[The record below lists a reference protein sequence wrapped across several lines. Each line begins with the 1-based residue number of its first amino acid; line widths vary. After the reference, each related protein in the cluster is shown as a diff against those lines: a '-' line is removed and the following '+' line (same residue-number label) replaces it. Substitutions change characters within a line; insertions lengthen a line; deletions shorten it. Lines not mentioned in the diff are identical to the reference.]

1 MYGWEEYQESPGE
14 LWIVTFWKS
23 SMLIVLFMGQ
33 HIEYNKNSV
42 WVRSFFLS
50 GSVSFRGNDFH
61 LWSQYGGRYMVTN
74 NISEIRKEKHL
85 SQDDLAVALGV
96 CRKSIFNIEHN
107 NVIPNID
114 TCLRL
119 AKYLDM
125 TVEDLFE
132 IQDA

>member
-1 MYGWEEYQESPGE
+1 MTVSESG
-14 LWIVTFWKS
+14 LS
-23 SMLIVLFMGQ
+23 SFPAQ
-33 HIEYNKNSV
+33 HHFAEIISTY
-42 WVRSFFLS
+42 
-50 GSVSFRGNDFH
+50 D
-61 LWSQYGGRYMVTN
+61 QYGGRYMVTN

-125 TVEDLFE
+125 TVEELFSLKT
-132 IQDA
+132 

>member
-1 MYGWEEYQESPGE
+1 MS
-14 LWIVTFWKS
+14 KS
-23 SMLIVLFMGQ
+23 DLSSFPTQ
-33 HIEYNKNSV
+33 HHFAEMISTY
-42 WVRSFFLS
+42 
-50 GSVSFRGNDFH
+50 D
-61 LWSQYGGRYMVTN
+61 QYGGRYMVTN

-85 SQDDLAVALGV
+85 SQDDPAVALGV

-125 TVEDLFE
+125 TVEELFSLKT
-132 IQDA
+132 

>member
-1 MYGWEEYQESPGE
+1 MS
-14 LWIVTFWKS
+14 KS
-23 SMLIVLFMGQ
+23 NLSSFPTQ
-33 HIEYNKNSV
+33 HHFAEMISTY
-42 WVRSFFLS
+42 
-50 GSVSFRGNDFH
+50 D
-61 LWSQYGGRYMVTN
+61 QYGGRYMVTN

-125 TVEDLFE
+125 TVDELFE

>member
-1 MYGWEEYQESPGE
+1 MYESDLSSYPAQHYFAE
-14 LWIVTFWKS
+14 MISTF
-23 SMLIVLFMGQ
+23 
-33 HIEYNKNSV
+33 
-42 WVRSFFLS
+42 
-50 GSVSFRGNDFH
+50 D
-61 LWSQYGGRYMVTN
+61 QYGGHNMVTN

-107 NVIPNID
+107 NAIPNID
-114 TCLRL
+114 TCLHL

>member
-1 MYGWEEYQESPGE
+1 MTVSESG
-14 LWIVTFWKS
+14 LS
-23 SMLIVLFMGQ
+23 SSPAQ
-33 HIEYNKNSV
+33 HYFTEMISTY
-42 WVRSFFLS
+42 
-50 GSVSFRGNDFH
+50 D
-61 LWSQYGGRYMVTN
+61 QYGGRYMVTN

-125 TVEDLFE
+125 TVEELFSLKT
-132 IQDA
+132 

>member
-1 MYGWEEYQESPGE
+1 MSESG
-14 LWIVTFWKS
+14 LS
-23 SMLIVLFMGQ
+23 SYPAQ
-33 HIEYNKNSV
+33 HHFAEMISTY
-42 WVRSFFLS
+42 
-50 GSVSFRGNDFH
+50 D
-61 LWSQYGGRYMVTN
+61 QYGGRYMVTN

-125 TVEDLFE
+125 TVEELFSLKT
-132 IQDA
+132 

>member
-1 MYGWEEYQESPGE
+1 MSESD
-14 LWIVTFWKS
+14 LS
-23 SMLIVLFMGQ
+23 SYPAQ
-33 HIEYNKNSV
+33 HHVAEMISTY
-42 WVRSFFLS
+42 
-50 GSVSFRGNDFH
+50 D
-61 LWSQYGGRYMVTN
+61 QYGGRYMVTN

-85 SQDDLAVALGV
+85 SQDNLAVALGV

-125 TVEDLFE
+125 TVEELFE

>member
-1 MYGWEEYQESPGE
+1 
-14 LWIVTFWKS
+14 
-23 SMLIVLFMGQ
+23 
-33 HIEYNKNSV
+33 
-42 WVRSFFLS
+42 
-50 GSVSFRGNDFH
+50 
-61 LWSQYGGRYMVTN
+61 MVTN

-125 TVEDLFE
+125 TVEELFSLKTGLYVT
-132 IQDA
+132 QVLSQLSSNYLLL

>member
-1 MYGWEEYQESPGE
+1 M
-14 LWIVTFWKS
+14 
-23 SMLIVLFMGQ
+23 
-33 HIEYNKNSV
+33 H
-42 WVRSFFLS
+42 
-50 GSVSFRGNDFH
+50 
-61 LWSQYGGRYMVTN
+61 
-74 NISEIRKEKHL
+74 
-85 SQDDLAVALGV
+85 LAVALGV

-125 TVEDLFE
+125 TVEELFE

>member
-1 MYGWEEYQESPGE
+1 
-14 LWIVTFWKS
+14 
-23 SMLIVLFMGQ
+23 
-33 HIEYNKNSV
+33 
-42 WVRSFFLS
+42 
-50 GSVSFRGNDFH
+50 
-61 LWSQYGGRYMVTN
+61 MVTN

-96 CRKSIFNIEHN
+96 CRKSIFNI
-107 NVIPNID
+107 D

-125 TVEDLFE
+125 TVEELFD

>member
-1 MYGWEEYQESPGE
+1 
-14 LWIVTFWKS
+14 
-23 SMLIVLFMGQ
+23 
-33 HIEYNKNSV
+33 
-42 WVRSFFLS
+42 
-50 GSVSFRGNDFH
+50 
-61 LWSQYGGRYMVTN
+61 MVTN

-125 TVEDLFE
+125 HENLPSLF
-132 IQDA
+132 IKVLNRPLSSIDISLLIINSISL

>member
-1 MYGWEEYQESPGE
+1 MSESA
-14 LWIVTFWKS
+14 LS
-23 SMLIVLFMGQ
+23 SSPAQ
-33 HIEYNKNSV
+33 HHFTEMIST
-42 WVRSFFLS
+42 
-50 GSVSFRGNDFH
+50 ND
-61 LWSQYGGRYMVTN
+61 QYGGHYIVTN

>member
-1 MYGWEEYQESPGE
+1 MS
-14 LWIVTFWKS
+14 KS
-23 SMLIVLFMGQ
+23 DLSSFPTQ
-33 HIEYNKNSV
+33 HHFAEMISTY
-42 WVRSFFLS
+42 
-50 GSVSFRGNDFH
+50 D
-61 LWSQYGGRYMVTN
+61 QYGGRYMVTN

-125 TVEDLFE
+125 TVEELFSLKT
-132 IQDA
+132 

>member
-1 MYGWEEYQESPGE
+1 MPSLTIITPPSASKYVDNLRPYEYHSAPYI
-14 LWIVTFWKS
+14 L
-23 SMLIVLFMGQ
+23 
-33 HIEYNKNSV
+33 
-42 WVRSFFLS
+42 
-50 GSVSFRGNDFH
+50 VSCKTLPHDTV
-61 LWSQYGGRYMVTN
+61 QTTN

>member
-1 MYGWEEYQESPGE
+1 
-14 LWIVTFWKS
+14 
-23 SMLIVLFMGQ
+23 
-33 HIEYNKNSV
+33 
-42 WVRSFFLS
+42 
-50 GSVSFRGNDFH
+50 
-61 LWSQYGGRYMVTN
+61 MVTN

-85 SQDDLAVALGV
+85 SQNDLAVALGI

-125 TVEDLFE
+125 TVDELFSPVSYTHLTLPT
-132 IQDA
+132 ILLV

>member
-1 MYGWEEYQESPGE
+1 MSESD
-14 LWIVTFWKS
+14 LS
-23 SMLIVLFMGQ
+23 SSPTQ
-33 HIEYNKNSV
+33 HYFAEMISTY
-42 WVRSFFLS
+42 
-50 GSVSFRGNDFH
+50 D
-61 LWSQYGGRYMVTN
+61 QYGGRYMVTN

-125 TVEDLFE
+125 TVDDLFK

>member
-1 MYGWEEYQESPGE
+1 MS
-14 LWIVTFWKS
+14 KS
-23 SMLIVLFMGQ
+23 DLSSFPTQ
-33 HIEYNKNSV
+33 HHFAEMISTY
-42 WVRSFFLS
+42 
-50 GSVSFRGNDFH
+50 D
-61 LWSQYGGRYMVTN
+61 QYGGRYMVTN

-125 TVEDLFE
+125 TVEDLFSLKT
-132 IQDA
+132 

>member
-1 MYGWEEYQESPGE
+1 MTVSESG
-14 LWIVTFWKS
+14 LS
-23 SMLIVLFMGQ
+23 SSPAQ
-33 HIEYNKNSV
+33 HHFTEMIFTYN
-42 WVRSFFLS
+42 
-50 GSVSFRGNDFH
+50 
-61 LWSQYGGRYMVTN
+61 QYGGRYMITN
-74 NISEIRKEKHL
+74 NISE

>member
-1 MYGWEEYQESPGE
+1 MTVSESV
-14 LWIVTFWKS
+14 LS
-23 SMLIVLFMGQ
+23 SSPAQ
-33 HIEYNKNSV
+33 HHFVEMISTYN
-42 WVRSFFLS
+42 
-50 GSVSFRGNDFH
+50 
-61 LWSQYGGRYMVTN
+61 QYGGHNMVTN

-85 SQDDLAVALGV
+85 IQDDLAVALGV

-114 TCLRL
+114 TCLSL

>member
-1 MYGWEEYQESPGE
+1 
-14 LWIVTFWKS
+14 
-23 SMLIVLFMGQ
+23 
-33 HIEYNKNSV
+33 
-42 WVRSFFLS
+42 
-50 GSVSFRGNDFH
+50 
-61 LWSQYGGRYMVTN
+61 MVTN

-125 TVEDLFE
+125 ILSIMVYTFNSYKEDSYAA
-132 IQDA
+132 IGKAA

>member
-1 MYGWEEYQESPGE
+1 MS
-14 LWIVTFWKS
+14 KS
-23 SMLIVLFMGQ
+23 DLSSFPTQ
-33 HIEYNKNSV
+33 HHFAEMISTY
-42 WVRSFFLS
+42 
-50 GSVSFRGNDFH
+50 D
-61 LWSQYGGRYMVTN
+61 QYGGHYMVTN

-125 TVEDLFE
+125 TVEELFE

>member
-1 MYGWEEYQESPGE
+1 
-14 LWIVTFWKS
+14 
-23 SMLIVLFMGQ
+23 
-33 HIEYNKNSV
+33 
-42 WVRSFFLS
+42 
-50 GSVSFRGNDFH
+50 
-61 LWSQYGGRYMVTN
+61 MVTN

-114 TCLRL
+114 TCQRL

-125 TVEDLFE
+125 TVDELFE

>member
-1 MYGWEEYQESPGE
+1 MTVSESG
-14 LWIVTFWKS
+14 LS
-23 SMLIVLFMGQ
+23 SSPAQ
-33 HIEYNKNSV
+33 HHFAEIISTY
-42 WVRSFFLS
+42 
-50 GSVSFRGNDFH
+50 D
-61 LWSQYGGRYMVTN
+61 QYGGCYMVTN

-125 TVEDLFE
+125 TVEELFE

>member
-1 MYGWEEYQESPGE
+1 MS
-14 LWIVTFWKS
+14 KS
-23 SMLIVLFMGQ
+23 DLSSFPTQ
-33 HIEYNKNSV
+33 HHFAEMISTY
-42 WVRSFFLS
+42 
-50 GSVSFRGNDFH
+50 D
-61 LWSQYGGRYMVTN
+61 QYGGRYMVTN

-125 TVEDLFE
+125 TVEELFE

>member
-1 MYGWEEYQESPGE
+1 MERK
-14 LWIVTFWKS
+14 IFKTTV
-23 SMLIVLFMGQ
+23 
-33 HIEYNKNSV
+33 
-42 WVRSFFLS
+42 
-50 GSVSFRGNDFH
+50 
-61 LWSQYGGRYMVTN
+61 GGRET
-74 NISEIRKEKHL
+74 
-85 SQDDLAVALGV
+85 LGV

-125 TVEDLFE
+125 TVEELFE

>member
-1 MYGWEEYQESPGE
+1 MSESD
-14 LWIVTFWKS
+14 LS
-23 SMLIVLFMGQ
+23 SYPAQ
-33 HIEYNKNSV
+33 HHVAEMISTY
-42 WVRSFFLS
+42 
-50 GSVSFRGNDFH
+50 D
-61 LWSQYGGRYMVTN
+61 QYGGRYMVTN

-125 TVEDLFE
+125 TVEDLFSLKT
-132 IQDA
+132 